1 MTEPARSA
9 PALSIRPVQIE
20 QEWDVL
26 AWLWQCFR
34 HDLALTV
41 GALPYADGRY
51 QAQDLPRAPSADRV
65 AYLAWRAHPKTG
77 GQASVGFAVVDGLTG
92 RRRGLAALWIAPV
105 VRREGLGQHLALDV
119 LGRHHGPWS
128 IAFQHDNPAAGRFWR
143 TVADLAFGPGAWDE
157 QERPVPHRPDVPPD
171 HWLESR

>member
-1 MTEPARSA
+1 MTGPARSA

-51 QAQDLPRAPSADRV
+51 QAQDLPRAPSCTQ
-65 AYLAWRAHPKTG
+65 P
-77 GQASVGFAVVDGLTG
+77 
-92 RRRGLAALWIAPV
+92 
-105 VRREGLGQHLALDV
+105 
-119 LGRHHGPWS
+119 
-128 IAFQHDNPAAGRFWR
+128 
-143 TVADLAFGPGAWDE
+143 
-157 QERPVPHRPDVPPD
+157 
-171 HWLESR
+171 